1 MSKVTF
7 RDPEWVRR
15 VQGKHIPGTGN
26 DLCKGPEVA
35 MSLACAIFDMAA
47 GEARVTPSFPT

>member
-7 RDPEWVRR
+7 RDPEWVRQ